1 MLVNVELA
9 LISELLVRIKDDDAS
24 LLLSDR
30 LELRASLPLSMEGRL
45 PVVVIVCGVLV
56 VAEVFFRLVLFK
68 TGGDMDKS
76 GLGEEAFS
84 SLSASNS
91 KRFGVLATT
100 MLVET
105 SIGGPPSSEPFIF
118 SKTDGVAPDT
128 VRDELLVKRIVLV
141 VVTASG
147 VVEIL
152 IADVFVGSDV
162 VSATDGSV
170 VTTGED
176 IVTFM
181 IAVVDN
187 FSLMIPVVVTV
198 SVVVDLITDEIFVT
212 SGVRLGTGDSVVTT
226 GDVLV
231 AFRVVVWVL
240 ESLPGIVVTFKASG
254 VVLVADE
261 VFVICGER
269 TGTDFVVTTG
279 EDVSAIRVMVGVFE
293 LLLMDRPDVDSFSFP
308 LLVVVPISGVVEL
321 ITDEVLVT
329 SGARSG
335 TDSVVTAGEDVVAFW
350 VVVLVLELLPNDRTD
365 VDKFSFPLS
374 VVVTVSGVVE
384 LASDGVLVTS
394 SGRSGT
400 DSVAMSEE
408 ESVAV

>member
-9 LISELLVRIKDDDAS
+9 LISELLVRINDDDAS

-30 LELRASLPLSMEGRL
+30 LELRASIPLSMEGRL

-56 VAEVFFRLVLFK
+56 VVEVFVRLVLFK
-68 TGGDMDKS
+68 TGEDMDKS
-76 GLGEEAFS
+76 SLGEEAFS

-91 KRFGVLATT
+91 KRFGVLTTT
-100 MLVET
+100 MLVEA

-118 SKTDGVAPDT
+118 SKTDGVATDT
-128 VRDELLVKRIVLV
+128 VKVELLVIGIVLV
-141 VVTASG
+141 VVTVSG
-147 VVEIL
+147 VVEIV

-162 VSATDGSV
+162 VSVTDGSV
-170 VTTGED
+170 VTAGED
-176 IVTFM
+176 SVTFT

-187 FSLMIPVVVTV
+187 CSLMFPVVVTV
-198 SVVVDLITDEIFVT
+198 SVVVDLITDKIFVT

-226 GDVLV
+226 GDILV

-240 ESLPGIVVTFKASG
+240 ESLPGIVVTSKVSG

-269 TGTDFVVTTG
+269 SGTDFVVTTG
-279 EDVSAIRVMVGVFE
+279 EDVVAIWGVVWVFE
-293 LLLMDRPDVDSFSFP
+293 LLLTDRPDVDSFSFL
-308 LLVVVPISGVVEL
+308 LLVVVLISGVVEL

-335 TDSVVTAGEDVVAFW
+335 TDSVVRAEEDAVAFW
-350 VVVLVLELLPNDRTD
+350 VVVMVIELLPNDRTD
-365 VDKFSFPLS
+365 IDKFSFP
-374 VVVTVSGVVE
+374 
-384 LASDGVLVTS
+384 
-394 SGRSGT
+394 
-400 DSVAMSEE
+400 
-408 ESVAV
+408 